1 MYVEIVVFLAL
12 VFVVATVLL
21 WRSRRG
27 GTGDPVVPPASDRP
41 EPAISSE
48 SMIGPHRN
56 LGRPF
61 HVEGRDRPTN
71 GGNVDPGD

>member
-1 MYVEIVVFLAL
+1 MGAEIVVFLA
-12 VFVVATVLL
+12 VAFVVATLLL

-27 GTGDPVVPPASDRP
+27 GTGDPVVPSPGDRP
-41 EPAISSE
+41 EPAISNE

-61 HVEGRDRPTN
+61 HVEGPERRTD
-71 GGNVDPGD
+71 GEV